1 RPTDDQRF
9 HEKWRFSWRKWDRW
23 LKRNGYPGYLSPNSG
38 QFTEVRKVKTRLG
51 GWRWSSFTKT
61 QYASDPACGGI
72 PNFLRCH
79 ISVVTLL
86 DRIAELPTLKVQ
98 MDDEGRYGPSHYS
111 DDWREAHAEG
121 REPTYRWHEGKYV
134 PKALAEEVG
143 EWNGMIA
150 AFTGA
155 MNDLLES
162 PGSESAGESPI
173 QNFPNFEQLEFRGS
187 QDGNVK
193 PFLQVMAQLAEQER
207 AKQQSNVA

>member
-86 DRIAELPTLKVQ
+86 EDRKSVV
-98 MDDEGRYGPSHYS
+98 EGTRLRRG
-111 DDWREAHAEG
+111 G
-121 REPTYRWHEGKYV
+121 RR
-134 PKALAEEVG
+134 
-143 EWNGMIA
+143 
-150 AFTGA
+150 
-155 MNDLLES
+155 
-162 PGSESAGESPI
+162 
-173 QNFPNFEQLEFRGS
+173 
-187 QDGNVK
+187 
-193 PFLQVMAQLAEQER
+193 
-207 AKQQSNVA
+207 